1 MSPAN
6 TTSAV
11 IFGEF
16 ARAAARKNYLAIE
29 MSTADLIHRLRLRE
43 HQARDRHDQGLA
55 EDLRRTIEALQ
66 RLERE
71 RLFVR
76 PPMAGQPAH

>member
-1 MSPAN
+1 
-6 TTSAV
+6 
-11 IFGEF
+11 
-16 ARAAARKNYLAIE
+16 

-43 HQARDRHDQGLA
+43 HQARDRHDHGLA
-55 EDLRRTIEALQ
+55 EDLRRTIETLQ

-76 PPMAGQPAH
+76 PPIAEQPAH

>member
-16 ARAAARKNYLAIE
+16 ARAVARKNYLAIE
-29 MSTADLIHRLRLRE
+29 MNVPDLIHRLRLRE
-43 HQARDRHDQGLA
+43 HQARVGHEHR
-55 EDLRRTIEALQ
+55 
-66 RLERE
+66 
-71 RLFVR
+71 
-76 PPMAGQPAH
+76 